1 MARRRMPRRI
11 TQEPAVTYYKPQ
23 GIPLRQLA
31 EMTLSVEGLEALR
44 LVDALGFDQEA
55 ASKSMAVSKATFCRV
70 LAEARTVVATVLTSG
85 HALRIAGG
93 DYFMGS
99 DAEALPTAAECLRV
113 DGVNM
118 QSVEE

>member
-23 GIPLRQLA
+23 GIPLRQIA

-44 LVDALGFDQEA
+44 LVDALGLDQEA

-70 LAEARTVVATVLTSG
+70 LAEARSVVATVLTSG

-99 DAEALPTAAECLRV
+99 AAENV
-113 DGVNM
+113 SAPMEWGKAGN
-118 QSVEE
+118 EGK